1 MLTCLCEAGNFC
13 TPRGTSR
20 IFSLAFFPAC
30 LHARRRLVG
39 TNWIL
44 GIAPDPINSK
54 NGLRSTQKTFLTT
67 CVLSSGKFFQ
77 KSKMNLIILKLLAR
91 ISFRVL
97 EQKNAKKWHTSCA
110 TWCNNYNLDNNQ
122 YVPKICP
129 GWQKLHGSTG
139 GTRRKVWTQT
149 KILCLNIRY
158 FFAN

>member
-1 MLTCLCEAGNFC
+1 MLTCLCEAGNIC
-13 TPRGTSR
+13 SLRGTSR

-97 EQKNAKKWHTSCA
+97 EQKMPKNDTLVALRDAITTILTTINMCLRYVQGGRSC
-110 TWCNNYNLDNNQ
+110 
-122 YVPKICP
+122 
-129 GWQKLHGSTG
+129 TG
-139 GTRRKVWTQT
+139 ARVAPAEKFGLRRKF
-149 KILCLNIRY
+149 Y
-158 FFAN
+158 A